1 MQELVEKAPVLPSDI
16 RWHFIGHLQSN
27 KVKMVIE
34 GVPNLAMLET
44 VDTEKLASKLDSA
57 VQSLGRLPL
66 AVMIQVCGQ
75 RRQCYFVPCWFVP
88 CWGESSRGCVRAPA
102 SIAGQQS
109 R

>member
-1 MQELVEKAPVLPSDI
+1 MQELVEKAPVLPPDI

-44 VDTEKLASKLDSA
+44 VDTEKLARKLDSA

-66 AVMIQVCGQ
+66 AVMIQVRKQ
-75 RRQCYFVPCWFVP
+75 RRYCHFVPAGARIVANA
-88 CWGESSRGCVRAPA
+88 RRAPA
-102 SIAGQQS
+102 SIPGQQS